1 MTAAAVEQKQR
12 VVLIDLSSLYHPAWH
27 ANENYPMVAFQATI
41 DAVVRCTKK
50 DPNALTAICLDSRK
64 SWRKELAPAYKAQR
78 EKLPDVFY
86 QTLDKVKARLRADGY
101 LLWESEGFEADD
113 VIGTAC
119 EEAVRRGHPV
129 AICSSDKDLMQLLR
143 PGVIQLRTYG
153 EWSVWSELEVES
165 KFGIKMSQFVD
176 YLALVGDPSDN
187 IKGCHRVGKG
197 TAPEMLKAYGDWP
210 GIVKAMEDRKFT
222 PAITASLQDFD
233 YNTTRKLIELRKD
246 VPINFDAIYGVK
258 QEEPIV
264 EETPKI
270 VASAEKIFGVK
281 AETTHSEEPDTVVIG
296 EFVDLPASTALAPV
310 PPQQVEPTP
319 RPSNDVF
326 VGIAASPFPHEA
338 QAILGAPLTD
348 DEISVRPDDGI
359 LYMSGEA
366 VRQRL
371 QRAFGI
377 GGWAIKPISTIV
389 DREAVD
395 KNNKPQPRVYY
406 TGQLWIL
413 GRFVSESTGD
423 GSWIKTNPKSDYGTA
438 LEGAKTNCISRCCKD
453 IGMWGELRDK
463 DFTKAW
469 SAKNVIN
476 NPSVGYVKRPKQPI
490 NKQQQG
496 A

>member
-1 MTAAAVEQKQR
+1 
-12 VVLIDLSSLYHPAWH
+12 
-27 ANENYPMVAFQATI
+27 
-41 DAVVRCTKK
+41 
-50 DPNALTAICLDSRK
+50 
-64 SWRKELAPAYKAQR
+64 
-78 EKLPDVFY
+78 
-86 QTLDKVKARLRADGY
+86 
-101 LLWESEGFEADD
+101 
-113 VIGTAC
+113 
-119 EEAVRRGHPV
+119 
-129 AICSSDKDLMQLLR
+129 
-143 PGVIQLRTYG
+143 
-153 EWSVWSELEVES
+153 
-165 KFGIKMSQFVD
+165 
-176 YLALVGDPSDN
+176 VGDSSDN
-187 IKGCHRVGKG
+187 IKGCQGIGAKRA
-197 TAPEMLKAYGDWP
+197 TEMLKVHGDWT
-210 GIVKAMEDRKFT
+210 GIVKAMENKSFT
-222 PAITASLQDFD
+222 PAITASLQGFD
-233 YNTTRKLIELRKD
+233 YDTTRKLIELRKD
-246 VPINFDAIYGVK
+246 VPINFDDIYGVK
-258 QEEPIV
+258 QEETIV

-326 VGIAASPFPHEA
+326 VGIAASPFPPEA

>member
-1 MTAAAVEQKQR
+1 
-12 VVLIDLSSLYHPAWH
+12 
-27 ANENYPMVAFQATI
+27 MVAFQATI

-78 EKLPDVFY
+78 EKLADIFY
-86 QTLDKVKARLRADGY
+86 QTLDKVKAKLRADGY

-113 VIGTAC
+113 VIATAT
-119 EEAVRRGHPV
+119 EEAVRRGHLV
-129 AICSSDKDLMQLLR
+129 AICSADKDLMQLLR
-143 PGVIQLRTYG
+143 GGVIQLRTYG
-153 EWSVWSELEVES
+153 EWTVWSDLEAEA
-165 KFGIKMSQFVD
+165 KFGVKVSQIGD
-176 YLALVGDPSDN
+176 WLALVGDTSDN
-187 IKGCHRVGKG
+187 IKGCQGIGAKRA
-197 TAPEMLKAYGDWP
+197 TEMLKVHGDWT
-210 GIVKAMEDRKFT
+210 GIVKAMENKSFT
-222 PAITASLQDFD
+222 PAITASLQGFD
-233 YNTTRKLIELRKD
+233 YDTTRKLIELRKD
-246 VPINFDAIYGVK
+246 VPINFDDIYGDHSEQPVTK
-258 QEEPIV
+258 SEETKVEEPRPLEAVTGIV
-264 EETPKI
+264 SVGETEMAPI
-270 VASAEKIFGVK
+270 A
-281 AETTHSEEPDTVVIG
+281 PQVI
-296 EFVDLPASTALAPV
+296 ESRPV
-310 PPQQVEPTP
+310 
-319 RPSNDVF
+319 PSNDTF
-326 VGIAASPFPHEA
+326 TGIAASPFSAEA

-453 IGMWGELRDK
+453 LGMWSELRDK